1 MPQALSR
8 FARLSAI
15 AWCAAH
21 PFADAACARKTPATT
36 EQAPAPGHA
45 LPATLRVTNSN
56 FSDVRIYLARGTL
69 WLRLGLVTTNGTAEF
84 SIPPDFLAQAASV
97 TLVAEPV
104 AGRTAYRTT
113 LAGVLPGDELELVVE
128 AFLQYSHLVVR

>member
-1 MPQALSR
+1 MPQVLSR
-8 FARLSAI
+8 FARLLAI

-21 PFADAACARKTPATT
+21 PFAGAACARKSPAATA
-36 EQAPAPGHA
+36 QAPAPGRA
-45 LPATLRVTNSN
+45 LPTTLRVTNSN
-56 FSDVRIYLARGTL
+56 FSDVRIYVVRGAS
-69 WLRLGLVTTNGTAEF
+69 WLRLGLVTTNATAEF

-104 AGRTAYRTT
+104 AGRSAYRTN
-113 LAGVLPGDELELVVE
+113 LAGVLPGDDLELVVE